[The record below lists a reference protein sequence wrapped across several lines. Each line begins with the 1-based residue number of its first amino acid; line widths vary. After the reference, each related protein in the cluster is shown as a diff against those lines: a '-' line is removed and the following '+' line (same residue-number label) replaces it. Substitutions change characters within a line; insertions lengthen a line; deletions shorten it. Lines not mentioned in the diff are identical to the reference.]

1 MIFFKI
7 SHINFVQLELVS
19 CDQYQSLARKDLKH
33 IQAMVNLFFHFTM
46 TTYLI
51 LHYCF
56 YFQPMVLVVV
66 TKTGQALLFE
76 CTLNG

>member
-1 MIFFKI
+1 MIFLKI

-19 CDQYQSLARKDLKH
+19 SDQYQSLARKDLKH
-33 IQAMVNLFFHFTM
+33 IQAMVFHFTM

-51 LHYCF
+51 LHHCF